1 MWRHTFEWLLIGTV
15 LIGCT
20 GKDGDTSVDDTDT
33 GPAPEV
39 DEVYSASILYSCSA
53 IGRGLWSGTNSQ

>member
-1 MWRHTFEWLLIGTV
+1 MWRNTFAWLLIGTV

-20 GKDGDTSVDDTDT
+20 GKDGGGTSVDDTDVDDTDTDNTDT

-39 DEVYSASILYSCSA
+39 DEVYSD
-53 IGRGLWSGTNSQ
+53 